1 MEDFIEF
8 NLITQ
13 KMKKI
18 TISSRAE
25 FKKIMFTDSIQTEF
39 SKSLTDYQ
47 IFFEDVKCTENM
59 NYIKQIIHD
68 FFNDSI
74 PEKRLDFHW
83 QFVREQ
89 ITFVFDLLYFK
100 TFDTSDLQT
109 FSVSFGIELP
119 RSINPDDVVRKCA
132 YLYNGKKPRYYLE
145 EVNKLENSKGKDY
158 KGYFLSILN
167 MNF

>member
-8 NLITQ
+8 NFITQ
-13 KMKKI
+13 KLKKI
-18 TISSRAE
+18 TISSREE
-25 FKKIMFTDSIQTEF
+25 FKKIMFTDTIQTR
-39 SKSLTDYQ
+39 SSNSLTDYQ

-68 FFNDSI
+68 FFNGSI

-89 ITFVFDLLYFK
+89 ICFVFDLLYIK
-100 TFDTSDLQT
+100 TFDSSDFKT
-109 FSVSFGIELP
+109 ISVSFGIELP
-119 RSINPDDVVRKCA
+119 HSINPDDVARKCA
-132 YLYNGKKPRYYLE
+132 YLFNGKKPKYYLKGG
-145 EVNKLENSKGKDY
+145 NKLENSKGKEY